1 MENNS
6 HDIFD
11 RIFKRIITL
20 SSPTVINFIN
30 GIFEEDYPLDSEL
43 TYNWTESVDDKL
55 KKTIADTIIT
65 INRTDSFHIEAQMYK
80 DDNSI
85 MLRMF
90 DYGYNHSKKR
100 PEDIYD
106 DDGIR
111 CGVKL
116 IFPKQIVIY
125 LDSSKHIPDSYIITL
140 VVEGGKEFSYS
151 VPTIKFQDADMSEVI
166 RKHMIILLP
175 FKLLKIRER
184 FKKEYE
190 SYTENGDNERLKNI
204 VQELRDI
211 YERDIIKT
219 IEASF
224 KNEEISRHDMEVLIK
239 LTIRLFDHLYS
250 KYSSLEEVDNMLYD
264 QSLDL
269 DIDRYMDRIEELEEE
284 VSKNAELLAEKD
296 NTIAKK
302 NNTIAEKDNTI
313 SEKDALIE
321 QLQNELN
328 RYKS

>member
-111 CGVKL
+111 CGVRL

-125 LDSSKHIPDSYIITL
+125 LDSSKHIPDSYMITL

-151 VPTIKFQDADMSEVI
+151 VPTIKFQDTDMSEVI

-184 FKKEYE
+184 FKKEYK
-190 SYTENGDNERLKNI
+190 SYTESGDNERLQSV

-296 NTIAKK
+296 NTIA
-302 NNTIAEKDNTI
+302 
-313 SEKDALIE
+313 EKDALIE

>member
-190 SYTENGDNERLKNI
+190 SYTINGDNERLKNI

-284 VSKNAELLAEKD
+284 VSNKDEVIAEKD
-296 NTIAKK
+296 NTIA
-302 NNTIAEKDNTI
+302 
-313 SEKDALIE
+313 EKDALIE

>member
-1 MENNS
+1 
-6 HDIFD
+6 
-11 RIFKRIITL
+11 
-20 SSPTVINFIN
+20 
-30 GIFEEDYPLDSEL
+30 
-43 TYNWTESVDDKL
+43 
-55 KKTIADTIIT
+55 
-65 INRTDSFHIEAQMYK
+65 
-80 DDNSI
+80 
-85 MLRMF
+85 
-90 DYGYNHSKKR
+90 
-100 PEDIYD
+100 
-106 DDGIR
+106 
-111 CGVKL
+111 
-116 IFPKQIVIY
+116 
-125 LDSSKHIPDSYIITL
+125 
-140 VVEGGKEFSYS
+140 
-151 VPTIKFQDADMSEVI
+151 
-166 RKHMIILLP
+166 MIILLP
-175 FKLLKIRER
+175 FKLLKIRNR

-190 SYTENGDNERLKNI
+190 SYTINGDNERLKNI

-284 VSKNAELLAEKD
+284 LTQLTTEKEKAIAEKD
-296 NTIAKK
+296 NTIA
-302 NNTIAEKDNTI
+302 
-313 SEKDALIE
+313 EKDALIE

>member
-269 DIDRYMDRIEELEEE
+269 DIDRYMDRIEELEDE

-313 SEKDALIE
+313 AEKDALIE

>member
-1 MENNS
+1 MTNS
-6 HDIFD
+6 YDIFD

-20 SSPTVINFIN
+20 SSSTVISFIN

-55 KKTIADTIIT
+55 RKTIADTIIT
-65 INRTDSFHIEAQMYK
+65 INKSDSFHIEAQMYK

-106 DDGIR
+106 DDGVR
-111 CGVKL
+111 CGVRLK
-116 IFPKQIVIY
+116 FPKQVVIY

-151 VPTIKFQDADMSEVI
+151 VPTIKFQDAEMSEVI

-190 SYTENGDNERLKNI
+190 SYTINGDNERLKNI

-296 NTIAKK
+296 NTIAKQ

>member
-1 MENNS
+1 MTNS
-6 HDIFD
+6 YDIFD

-20 SSPTVINFIN
+20 SSSTVISFIN

-55 KKTIADTIIT
+55 RKTIADTIIT
-65 INRTDSFHIEAQMYK
+65 INKSDSFHIEAQMYK

-190 SYTENGDNERLKNI
+190 SYTINGDNERLKNI

>member
-90 DYGYNHSKKR
+90 DYGFNHSKKR

-111 CGVKL
+111 CGVRL

-140 VVEGGKEFSYS
+140 VIEGDKEFSYS
-151 VPTIKFQDADMSEVI
+151 VPTIKFQDTDMSEVI

-190 SYTENGDNERLKNI
+190 SYTESGDNERLKSV

-313 SEKDALIE
+313 SEKDSLIE

>member
-111 CGVKL
+111 CGGRL
-116 IFPKQIVIY
+116 IFPKQVVIY

-269 DIDRYMDRIEELEEE
+269 DIDRYMDRIEELEDE

-296 NTIAKK
+296 NTIVERD
-302 NNTIAEKDNTI
+302 NTIA
-313 SEKDALIE
+313 EKDALIE

>member
-111 CGVKL
+111 CGVRL

-204 VQELRDI
+204 V
-211 YERDIIKT
+211 
-219 IEASF
+219 
-224 KNEEISRHDMEVLIK
+224 
-239 LTIRLFDHLYS
+239 
-250 KYSSLEEVDNMLYD
+250 
-264 QSLDL
+264 
-269 DIDRYMDRIEELEEE
+269 
-284 VSKNAELLAEKD
+284 LA
-296 NTIAKK
+296 
-302 NNTIAEKDNTI
+302 
-313 SEKDALIE
+313 
-321 QLQNELN
+321 
-328 RYKS
+328 

>member
-106 DDGIR
+106 DDGVR

-284 VSKNAELLAEKD
+284 VSNMDEVIAEKD
-296 NTIAKK
+296 NTIA
-302 NNTIAEKDNTI
+302 
-313 SEKDALIE
+313 EKDALIE

>member
-1 MENNS
+1 MTNS
-6 HDIFD
+6 YDIFD

-20 SSPTVINFIN
+20 SSSTVISFIN

-55 KKTIADTIIT
+55 RKTIADTIIT
-65 INRTDSFHIEAQMYK
+65 INKSDSFHIEAQMYK

-106 DDGIR
+106 DDGVR
-111 CGVKL
+111 CGVRLK
-116 IFPKQIVIY
+116 FPKQVVIY

-151 VPTIKFQDADMSEVI
+151 VPTIKFQDAEMSEVI

-190 SYTENGDNERLKNI
+190 SYTINGDNERLKNI

-284 VSKNAELLAEKD
+284 MSKKD
-296 NTIAKK
+296 EAIAKKDKTIAKK
-302 NNTIAEKDNTI
+302 DKTIAEKDNMLAENAELI
-313 SEKDALIE
+313 SK
-321 QLQNELN
+321 LQEELKK
-328 RYKS
+328 YKS

>member
-1 MENNS
+1 MTNS
-6 HDIFD
+6 YDIFD

-20 SSPTVINFIN
+20 SSSTVISFIN

-55 KKTIADTIIT
+55 RKTIADTIIT
-65 INRTDSFHIEAQMYK
+65 INKSDSFHIEAQMYK

-106 DDGIR
+106 DDGVR
-111 CGVKL
+111 CGVRLK
-116 IFPKQIVIY
+116 FPKQVVIY

-151 VPTIKFQDADMSEVI
+151 VPTIKFQDAEMSEVI

-284 VSKNAELLAEKD
+284 MSKKD
-296 NTIAKK
+296 EAIAKKDKTIAKK
-302 NNTIAEKDNTI
+302 DKTIAEKDNMLAENAELI
-313 SEKDALIE
+313 SK
-321 QLQNELN
+321 LQEELKK
-328 RYKS
+328 YKS

>member
-284 VSKNAELLAEKD
+284 VTQLTVEKE
-296 NTIAKK
+296 KV
-302 NNTIAEKDNTI
+302 IAEKDAQI
-313 SEKDALIE
+313 K

>member
-140 VVEGGKEFSYS
+140 VVEGDKEFSYS

-269 DIDRYMDRIEELEEE
+269 DVDRYMDRIEELEEE

>member
-250 KYSSLEEVDNMLYD
+250 KYSSLEEVDSMLYD

>member
-1 MENNS
+1 MTNS
-6 HDIFD
+6 YDIFD

-20 SSPTVINFIN
+20 SSSTVISFIN

-55 KKTIADTIIT
+55 RKTIADTIIT
-65 INRTDSFHIEAQMYK
+65 INKSDSFHIEAQMYK

-106 DDGIR
+106 DDGVR
-111 CGVKL
+111 CGVRLK
-116 IFPKQIVIY
+116 FPKQVVIY

-140 VVEGGKEFSYS
+140 VIEGDKEFSYS

>member
-1 MENNS
+1 MTNS
-6 HDIFD
+6 YDIFD

-20 SSPTVINFIN
+20 SSSTVISFIN
-30 GIFEEDYPLDSEL
+30 GIFEEDYPLDSDL

-55 KKTIADTIIT
+55 RKTIADTIIT
-65 INRTDSFHIEAQMYK
+65 INKSDSFHIEAQMYK

-106 DDGIR
+106 DDGVR
-111 CGVKL
+111 CGVRLK
-116 IFPKQIVIY
+116 FPKQVVIY

-204 VQELRDI
+204 AQELRDI

-284 VSKNAELLAEKD
+284 MSKKD
-296 NTIAKK
+296 EAIAKK
-302 NNTIAEKDNTI
+302 DKTIAEKDNMLAENAELI
-313 SEKDALIE
+313 SK
-321 QLQNELN
+321 LQEELKK
-328 RYKS
+328 YKS